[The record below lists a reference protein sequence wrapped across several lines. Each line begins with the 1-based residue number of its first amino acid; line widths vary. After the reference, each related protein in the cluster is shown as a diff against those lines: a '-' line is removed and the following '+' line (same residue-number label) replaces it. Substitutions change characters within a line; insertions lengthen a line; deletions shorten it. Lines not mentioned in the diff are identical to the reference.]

1 MDRKL
6 FTDLAKEHF
15 LNASHFKWLG
25 QVRHSEIVVDN
36 VLLDR
41 LVKFQS
47 RLERL
52 HVMGDDEYRGF
63 YIEVPRPTPEE
74 WGDSDDLIASE
85 EYRSKEEFL
94 QDWQS
99 SNPMETLWLHV
110 ASTKYMERR
119 TILFTDRKYIR
130 FSISNYSSYV
140 LDNDEYYDDE
150 WFRETIAR
158 IFAYLYRLVDAMI
171 ANVGGFNE
179 YVAGNLPYQQR
190 TGRIARKDFNRIVP
204 RLRIELNDRE
214 TSLKALE
221 DSLCGCSVP
230 PLGTM
235 TIRQY
240 CKYFRIAHEVY
251 SAYYRKRGV
260 RDCIYEDLRMSRKSY
275 GMWFITIR

>member
-1 MDRKL
+1 M
-6 FTDLAKEHF
+6 
-15 LNASHFKWLG
+15 
-25 QVRHSEIVVDN
+25 
-36 VLLDR
+36 
-41 LVKFQS
+41 
-47 RLERL
+47 
-52 HVMGDDEYRGF
+52 
-63 YIEVPRPTPEE
+63 VPGNHCP
-74 WGDSDDLIASE
+74 
-85 EYRSKEEFL
+85 Y
-94 QDWQS
+94 
-99 SNPMETLWLHV
+99 
-110 ASTKYMERR
+110 
-119 TILFTDRKYIR
+119 
-130 FSISNYSSYV
+130 
-140 LDNDEYYDDE
+140 
-150 WFRETIAR
+150 
-158 IFAYLYRLVDAMI
+158 FAYLYRLVDAMI

-260 RDCIYEDLRMSRKSY
+260 RDCIYEDLQDVPEELRDVVYYNQVKFLDVENCTTLTARRISCGLQRIIMVN
-275 GMWFITIR
+275 WVFHV